1 MDWKR
6 LNPRVIREFRA
17 NAGKVAGFESLPL
30 LILQTRGARSGR
42 RFDVPLI
49 PVIERDGMYL
59 FGTNAG
65 STKTPAWVFNVRA
78 HPEIVV
84 EGEEGHFK
92 AVIQELP
99 PSQARVRLENKADE
113 SAQLKSYLSAAHPRV
128 VPVFKVEP
136 VE

>member
-6 LNPRVIREFRA
+6 LNPRVIQEFRA
-17 NAGKVAGFESLPL
+17 NAGTVSGFENLPL
-30 LILQTRGARSGR
+30 LILQTLGARSGR

-49 PVIERDGMYL
+49 PVIEGDGMYL

-84 EGEEGHFK
+84 EGENGHFK

-99 PSQARVRLENKADE
+99 PGEAKNPSRKQGGRERPAQSLSLRCPPENSARV
-113 SAQLKSYLSAAHPRV
+113 
-128 VPVFKVEP
+128 
-136 VE
+136 

>member
-6 LNPRVIREFRA
+6 LNPRVIQEFRA
-17 NAGKVAGFESLPL
+17 NAGTVSGFENLPL
-30 LILQTRGARSGR
+30 LILQTLGARSGR

-49 PVIERDGMYL
+49 PVIEADGMYL

-84 EGEEGHFK
+84 ERENGHFK

-99 PSQARVRLENKADE
+99 PREAKTRLENKAEE
-113 SAQLKSYLSAAHPRV
+113 SAQLKAYLSVAHPRI

-136 VE
+136 AE